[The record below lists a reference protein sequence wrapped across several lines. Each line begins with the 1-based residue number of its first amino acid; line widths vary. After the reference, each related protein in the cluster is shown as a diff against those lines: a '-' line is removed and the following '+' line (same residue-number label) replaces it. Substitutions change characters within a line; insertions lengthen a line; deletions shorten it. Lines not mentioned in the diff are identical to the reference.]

1 MKALTITS
9 KILAALL
16 IITALC
22 GIGCKHKVVDSNTS
36 NSNTAKTTASSPTP
50 ATTTTTGEKSVVYL
64 TRDISPEALV
74 KIYNAL
80 GRKAEGRVAIKIST
94 GEAGNNNYL
103 KPDLIKDLVETVNGT
118 IVECNTAYGGKRTT
132 FKEHWQTI
140 KDHGFTPMFKV
151 DLMDEEGEFEIP
163 VKDDSNIKC
172 DIVGTH
178 LKNYDFMIN
187 LAHFKGHPMG
197 GMGGVLKNASIGVAS
212 ANGKAYIHTAGY
224 QKTVPGLWQHT
235 GNQDGFL
242 ESMAAAAQ
250 AVHNYFDNG
259 NKILYISVMNNMSV
273 DCDCVAHPASVKLK
287 DHGILAS
294 LDPVALDKACVDI
307 IFNMTPSE
315 GNDNAP
321 LKQRINS
328 RHGVHTIEHAAKI
341 GLGSMNYEIVSID

>member
-1 MKALTITS
+1 MKALYTFIV
-9 KILAALL
+9 AAVMF
-16 IITALC
+16 A
-22 GIGCKHKVVDSNTS
+22 GCHKHSTQI
-36 NSNTAKTTASSPTP
+36 ASSQASNMNNTN
-50 ATTTTTGEKSVVYL
+50 TQTVSTQGVKSTVYL

-80 GRKAEGRVAIKIST
+80 GRKAQGRVAVKIST

-103 KPDLIKDLVETVNGT
+103 KPALIKNLVEEVGGT

-132 FKEHWQTI
+132 FAEHWQTI

-163 VKDDSNIKC
+163 VADDSNIKC

-197 GMGGVLKNASIGVAS
+197 GMGGVIKNASIGVAS

-224 QKTVPGLWQHT
+224 QRTVPGLWQHT

-259 NKILYISVMNNMSV
+259 KKILYIAVMNNMSV
-273 DCDCVAHPASVKLK
+273 DCDCVSHPAAVKLK
-287 DHGILAS
+287 DYGILAS

-307 IFNMTPSE
+307 IFNMTPSA

-321 LKQRINS
+321 LKERISS
-328 RHGVHTIEHAAKI
+328 RHGIHTIEHAAKI
-341 GLGSMNYEIVSID
+341 GLGSMEYEIVSID

>member
-1 MKALTITS
+1 MKTTS

-16 IITALC
+16 VLAALFS
-22 GIGCKHKVVDSNTS
+22 IGCKQKVV
-36 NSNTAKTTASSPTP
+36 NSNTATNTVSPTP
-50 ATTTTTGEKSVVYL
+50 SAATTSTGDKSTVYL
-64 TRDISPEALV
+64 TREISPEALV

-80 GRKAEGRVAIKIST
+80 GRKAEGRVAVKIST

-103 KPDLIKDLVETVNGT
+103 KPDLIKNLVETVGGT

-163 VKDDSNIKC
+163 VQDDSNIKC

-235 GNQDGFL
+235 NNQDGFL

-250 AVHNYFDNG
+250 AVHNYFDG
-259 NKILYISVMNNMSV
+259 GKKVVYIAVMNNMSV
-273 DCDCVAHPASVKLK
+273 DCDCVAHPESVKLK
-287 DHGILAS
+287 DYGILAS

-315 GNDNAP
+315 GNDNEP
-321 LKQRINS
+321 LKQRISS
-328 RHGVHTIEHAAKI
+328 RHGIHTIEHAAKI
-341 GLGSMNYEIVSID
+341 GLGNLNYEIVNID